1 MKNTP
6 IEILGI
12 TSEEEISKYNIQ
24 YPYKEF
30 CKSYTIRLTKS
41 KPKIGQILKVFLKPK
56 INEWKYIFTQ
66 GEFKI
71 FIEGSIKI
79 RILFL
84 ENQRDQDIY
93 STEINKIISGFLPV
107 ESRCMDN
114 LKPTLFIEEAFIDSL
129 NENKFSVSLLIAMGT
144 ISEEKCKNK
153 KVIDK
158 EENFEQDEDLKEEVK
173 YENIED
179 EDLKEEV
186 QYENI
191 EDTDLKEEVQYE
203 NIEDEDLKE
212 EVQYENIEDTDLKE
226 EVQYENIEDGDFK
239 EEVQYEIVKDV
250 DFKEEVQY
258 GDIEDADLKEE
269 NIKDVDFKEEVQYG
283 DIKDAD
289 LKEEV
294 QYENI
299 KDVDFKEEV
308 QYGDTKDRDFKEKG
322 QYENTERVENKNIEE
337 RDFSK
342 DIYKINLQEINLEG
356 NDFNEIDMEKLKKN
370 SINIDVEYDMN
381 SKENDFNEIDMEK
394 LK

>member
-6 IEILGI
+6 IEILGV

-30 CKSYTIRLTKS
+30 CKSYIISLTKN

-66 GEFKI
+66 GQFKI

-84 ENQRDQDIY
+84 ENQSDQDIY

-107 ESRCMDN
+107 ESGCMDN
-114 LKPTLFIEEAFIDSL
+114 LKPTLFIEEAFIDAL
-129 NENKFSVSLLIAMGT
+129 NENKFSVSLLIAIGT

-153 KVIDK
+153 EVIDK
-158 EENFEQDEDLKEEVK
+158 EENFEQDGDFKEEVQ

-179 EDLKEEV
+179 SDLKEEAQYKDIEDGDLKEEAQYKDIEDGDFQEEIQYRDIQDASFKEEVEYENIEDTDLKEEV

-203 NIEDEDLKE
+203 NIEDTDLKEEVQYENIEDTDLKE

-226 EVQYENIEDGDFK
+226 EVQYENIEDGD
-239 EEVQYEIVKDV
+239 
-250 DFKEEVQY
+250 
-258 GDIEDADLKEE
+258 LKE
-269 NIKDVDFKEEVQYG
+269 
-283 DIKDAD
+283 
-289 LKEEV
+289 
-294 QYENI
+294 
-299 KDVDFKEEV
+299 
-308 QYGDTKDRDFKEKG
+308 
-322 QYENTERVENKNIEE
+322 
-337 RDFSK
+337 
-342 DIYKINLQEINLEG
+342 
-356 NDFNEIDMEKLKKN
+356 
-370 SINIDVEYDMN
+370 
-381 SKENDFNEIDMEK
+381 
-394 LK
+394 

>member
-84 ENQRDQDIY
+84 ENPYDQDIY

-107 ESRCMDN
+107 ESSCMDN

-158 EENFEQDEDLKEEVK
+158 EKNFEQQIDFKEEVQYENIEDADFKEEVQYGDIEDEDFKEEVQYENIEDADFEEEVQYENIEDVDFKEEVQYENIEDVDSKEEVK

-186 QYENI
+186 QYKNI
-191 EDTDLKEEVQYE
+191 EDIDLKEEAQYE
-203 NIEDEDLKE
+203 NIEEAEDK
-212 EVQYENIEDTDLKE
+212 
-226 EVQYENIEDGDFK
+226 
-239 EEVQYEIVKDV
+239 
-250 DFKEEVQY
+250 
-258 GDIEDADLKEE
+258 
-269 NIKDVDFKEEVQYG
+269 
-283 DIKDAD
+283 
-289 LKEEV
+289 
-294 QYENI
+294 
-299 KDVDFKEEV
+299 
-308 QYGDTKDRDFKEKG
+308 
-322 QYENTERVENKNIEE
+322 
-337 RDFSK
+337 
-342 DIYKINLQEINLEG
+342 NLEG
-356 NDFNEIDMEKLKKN
+356 ADLLKILLKDLYNISSKEVNLKETDFSELDMKKLKEN
-370 SINIDVEYDMN
+370 SVDINVEYDMN
-381 SKENDFNEIDMEK
+381 WQDDDS
-394 LK
+394 

>member
-84 ENQRDQDIY
+84 ENQSDQDIY

-107 ESRCMDN
+107 ESDCMDN
-114 LKPTLFIEEAFIDSL
+114 LKPTLFIEEAFIDAL
-129 NENKFSVSLLIAMGT
+129 NENKFSVSLLIAIGT

-153 KVIDK
+153 EVIDK
-158 EENFEQDEDLKEEVK
+158 EENFEQDRDF
-173 YENIED
+173 
-179 EDLKEEV
+179 KEEV

-191 EDTDLKEEVQYE
+191 EDGDLKEEAQYKDIEDDDLKEEAQYKDIEDGDLKEEAQYKDIEDADFEEEVQYRD
-203 NIEDEDLKE
+203 IQDASFKE

-226 EVQYENIEDGDFK
+226 EVQYENIEDG
-239 EEVQYEIVKDV
+239 
-250 DFKEEVQY
+250 
-258 GDIEDADLKEE
+258 
-269 NIKDVDFKEEVQYG
+269 
-283 DIKDAD
+283 D

-356 NDFNEIDMEKLKKN
+356 NDFNEIDMEKLKEN

-381 SKENDFNEIDMEK
+381 SKENDFYEIDMEK

>member
-84 ENQRDQDIY
+84 ENPYDQDIY

-107 ESRCMDN
+107 ESSCMDN

-158 EENFEQDEDLKEEVK
+158 EKNFEQQIDFKEEVQYENIEDADFEEEVQYENIEDADFKEEVQYENIEDVDSNEEVQYENIEDVDFNEEVQYRDIEDASFKEEAQYKNIEDVDFNEEVQHENIEDIDFNEEAEYENIEDVDSKEEVEYENIEDVDSKEEVK

-186 QYENI
+186 QYKNI
-191 EDTDLKEEVQYE
+191 EDIDLKEEAQYE
-203 NIEDEDLKE
+203 NIEEAEDK
-212 EVQYENIEDTDLKE
+212 
-226 EVQYENIEDGDFK
+226 
-239 EEVQYEIVKDV
+239 
-250 DFKEEVQY
+250 
-258 GDIEDADLKEE
+258 
-269 NIKDVDFKEEVQYG
+269 
-283 DIKDAD
+283 
-289 LKEEV
+289 
-294 QYENI
+294 
-299 KDVDFKEEV
+299 
-308 QYGDTKDRDFKEKG
+308 
-322 QYENTERVENKNIEE
+322 
-337 RDFSK
+337 
-342 DIYKINLQEINLEG
+342 NLEG
-356 NDFNEIDMEKLKKN
+356 ADLLKILLKDLYNISSKEVNLKETDFSELDMKKLKEN
-370 SINIDVEYDMN
+370 SVDINVEYDMN
-381 SKENDFNEIDMEK
+381 WQDDDS
-394 LK
+394 